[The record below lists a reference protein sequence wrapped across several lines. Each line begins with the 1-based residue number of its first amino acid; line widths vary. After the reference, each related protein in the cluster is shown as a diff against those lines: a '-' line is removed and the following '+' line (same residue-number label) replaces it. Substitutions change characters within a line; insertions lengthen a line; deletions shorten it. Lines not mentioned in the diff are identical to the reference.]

1 MKKIIITAFEPF
13 DKAEENPSYEAAKLL
28 PKRIGEA
35 DIELIR
41 LPVVFGEA
49 ASILEKRIDAIRP
62 DAIIMLGVAGTRTKI
77 TPEVIAVNID
87 DARIPDNHG
96 NSPKFE
102 KIDSVGSDGIFST
115 LPVTKMVENMT
126 KEGIPSELSYSAGAY
141 VCNDL
146 FYRIMNHLKAKTL
159 DISAGFIHVPNPAE
173 SDAETKAE
181 LGIDEIAKGIQICV
195 ETVLKEV

>member
-13 DKAEENPSYEAAKLL
+13 DKAKVNPSYEAAKQL

-49 ASILEKRIDAIRP
+49 ASILKKRIDEIRP

-87 DARIPDNHG
+87 DARIPDNQG

-102 KIDSVGSDGIFST
+102 KIDTVGADGIFST

-126 KEGIPSELSYSAGAY
+126 KEGISSGLSYSAGAY

-146 FYRIMNHLKAKTL
+146 FYRVMHYLKAKTL
-159 DISAGFIHVPNPAE
+159 DIPAGFIHVPNPVE
-173 SDAETKAE
+173 SDAETKSE
-181 LGIDEIAKGIQICV
+181 LGIGEIARGFRYA
-195 ETVLKEV
+195 